1 MHNLKNL
8 LIFIEI
14 VRILN
19 ETKNLMTILWDLLVY
34 KNIIGVQAYNYLFIA
49 FLA

>member
-8 LIFIEI
+8 LIFIKI

-19 ETKNLMTILWDLLVY
+19 ETKNFMTILWDLLVY
-34 KNIIGVQAYNYLFIA
+34 KNIIGVRAYNYLFIA

>member
-8 LIFIEI
+8 LVFIKI
-14 VRILN
+14 VRTILN

-34 KNIIGVQAYNYLFIA
+34 KNIAGI
-49 FLA
+49 